1 MSIRFLFAGFF
12 FTMALV
18 YFACDDDVEKGS
30 FIQSNDL
37 NISSYLSENDDY
49 SKFNQ
54 LLIETNLFDALNSY
68 NPYGNGSF
76 TVFAPTDE
84 AFQNYISEND
94 KYSSFDELIDDAEF
108 MNILVR
114 FHIVLS
120 SYNSNDFP
128 FGALNDTTITGDY
141 LTIGFQTSEA
151 ESHYLVNNYAVVIDP
166 NIELSNGFVHG
177 INKVLEPITLSSY
190 DWLKNQEDVSIFVEL
205 LEETGLA
212 DSMGINKLNTKNQ
225 TVRNTYTLLVEPDSV
240 FQKRGIGSF
249 QELVQKF
256 GTPGLPYEDV
266 NNGIYRFAAYHLLE
280 KVLFLDEMSDG
291 IYNTYTSLPIQVIVG
306 MEVKI
311 NPGFKIVDSLI
322 TEGDTIYLDYVPI
335 IYEKSNNP
343 TANGP
348 VHYISELLEL
358 HKPGAGRNTFHFKS
372 EPVINELKDAEG
384 RFIFEDP
391 SEFEVIQWEGTDEL
405 YYVVGTEAVEAW
417 EDDFIELNGPFIFTF
432 NTPRV
437 FPGSYDFKIRVHS
450 SDYDNAVIQV
460 YLDGKRSG
468 TNINLKSTNSR
479 DDFVIYTIGSVDF
492 INYTSHE
499 ITINTVIPGIM
510 KLDLIRFDP

>member
-1 MSIRFLFAGFF
+1 MI
-12 FTMALV
+12 

-37 NISSYLSENDDY
+37 NISAYLSENEDY
-49 SKFNQ
+49 SKFTQ
-54 LLIETNLFDALNSY
+54 LLVESNLFDALNSY

-84 AFQNYISEND
+84 ALQNYISEND
-94 KYSSFDELIDDAEF
+94 TYSSFEDLINDAGF

-120 SYNSNDFP
+120 SYNTNDFP
-128 FGALNDTTITGDY
+128 FGALNDSTITGDY
-141 LTIGFQTSEA
+141 LTIGFQTTET
-151 ESHYLVNNYAVVIDP
+151 ESHYLVNNYAVVVDP

-177 INKVLEPITLSSY
+177 INKVLEPIILSSY
-190 DWLKNQEDVSIFVEL
+190 EWLKNQDDVSIFVEL

-225 TVRNTYTLLVEPDSV
+225 LTRNRYTLFVEPDSV
-240 FQKRGIGSF
+240 FEKRGIGSF
-249 QELVQKF
+249 QDLVQKF

-280 KVLFLDEMSDG
+280 KVLFLNDMSDG
-291 IYNTYTSLPIQVIVG
+291 VYNTYTALPIRLSIG
-306 MEVKI
+306 TDIKI
-311 NPGFKIVDSLI
+311 NPGFRIIDSLFSE
-322 TEGDTIYLDYVPI
+322 TDTLYLDYVPI
-335 IYEKSNNP
+335 IYEISNNP
-343 TANGP
+343 SANGP
-348 VHYISELLEL
+348 VHFISELLEL
-358 HKPGAGRNTFHFKS
+358 HKPGVGTNTFHFKS
-372 EPVINELKDAEG
+372 EAVINELKNTEG

-391 SEFEVIQWEGTDEL
+391 SKFEVIHWEGTDEL
-405 YYVVGTEAVEAW
+405 IYVVGTEAEEAW
-417 EDDFIELNGPFIFTF
+417 EDDFIEINGPFIFTF

-437 FPGSYDFKIRVHS
+437 FPGRYDFQVRVHS
-450 SDYDNAVIQV
+450 DDYDNAVIQI

-468 TNINLKSTNSR
+468 TNLNLKSTNSR
-479 DDFVIYTIGSVDF
+479 NEFVLYTIGTVDF
-492 INYTSHE
+492 LNYSSHE
-499 ITINTVIPGIM
+499 IKINTVIPGIM